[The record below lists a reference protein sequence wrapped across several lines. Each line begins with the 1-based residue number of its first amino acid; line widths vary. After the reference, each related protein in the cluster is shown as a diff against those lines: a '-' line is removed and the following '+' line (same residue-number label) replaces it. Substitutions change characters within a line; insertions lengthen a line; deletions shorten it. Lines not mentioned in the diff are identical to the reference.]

1 MSSGSGLK
9 PDKAYAAH
17 ALDTGFKP
25 NKAYA
30 DYALENRSMFLRH
43 YYILLLYFSITPAKD
58 VPEELAEAQSHIGK
72 ASFIDLTFKLA
83 WRTAVKTV
91 KGSIQHFKEA
101 FAVFAKNIELADSV
115 LDVSPVAVATLLF
128 RTLCVPCCMLGTFI
142 MLPVNA
148 IYGALDWLSLQ
159 AAKTY
164 FTHFH
169 QGKPLKD
176 RLDTASYIAFSASM
190 LTVAF
195 RLSAGFV
202 EALQEPLHLYDFWI
216 KGWVDAGEAYKN
228 KEISATVMVAKRF
241 LHCFKAF
248 CTLGAVLSIVGIT
261 AIPVLSKL
269 FDLFAKVPHYLIAIK
284 NLMPFSEPVLDVP
297 TNILRDSIISI
308 ENGIGHITDI
318 HNTNVSQLTNTN
330 ESIDLGY
337 ESGLTK
343 FAAILK
349 QLVGFGPSDLQR
361 PAPPPLPLTAYEMF
375 CKRQRTNQHYL
386 QVDKFEK
393 ISHVDPYSRLKIV

>member
-1 MSSGSGLK
+1 MLSG
-9 PDKAYAAH
+9 P
-17 ALDTGFKP
+17 GFVP

-43 YYILLLYFSITPAKD
+43 YYILLLYFSLAPAKE
-58 VPEELAEAQSHIGK
+58 VPEELAEAQSHIGR
-72 ASFIDLTFKLA
+72 ASFVDLTFKLA
-83 WRTAVKTV
+83 WRTAVKTMRESV
-91 KGSIQHFKEA
+91 DHFKEA
-101 FAVFAKNIELADSV
+101 LFIFSKNIELADS
-115 LDVSPVAVATLLF
+115 LRYISPVAVANLLF
-128 RTLCVPCCMLGTFI
+128 RALCVPCCLIGSFI

-169 QGKPLKD
+169 QDKPLKD
-176 RLDTASYIAFSASM
+176 RLDNASYIAFSASM

-228 KEISATVMVAKRF
+228 KEISLTVLIAKRF
-241 LHCFKAF
+241 LHCFKTF
-248 CTLGAVLSIVGIT
+248 CTLGAVLSIAGIV

-269 FDLFAKVPHYLIAIK
+269 FDVFAKVPHYLISIK
-284 NLMPFSEPVLDVP
+284 NLMPFSEQVLDVP
-297 TNILRDSIISI
+297 TNFLRNSIISI
-308 ENGIGHITDI
+308 ENGIGHITGI

-337 ESGLTK
+337 ESSLTK
-343 FAAILK
+343 FASILRQK
-349 QLVGFGPSDLQR
+349 LGFAPADIQR
-361 PAPPPLPLTAYEMF
+361 SAPTPRPLTAYQTY
-375 CKRQRTNQHYL
+375 CKTQRANRHYL
-386 QVDKFEK
+386 IPNPKDN
-393 ISHVDPYSRLKIV
+393 VDPQNLLRIL